1 MHEKTKIITFDWIEN
16 YRTDYH
22 PEVTS
27 DTNDD
32 TIPVTPHPAQQEAL
46 VSLREARLDGKE
58 RGLVIMAT
66 GLGKTWLAAF
76 DVFQQNVNKLLFVAH
91 REEILS
97 QAINTFSNIFPDKEF
112 GKFDAKNKDIHA
124 DFIFSSVQTLSKIK
138 NLREFPIQH
147 FDYIIIDEFHHAA
160 AKRYRNIL
168 NNFTPNFLLG
178 LKKGMTE
185 KQIHTSG
192 HADKAALE
200 KMIEVL

>member
-1 MHEKTKIITFDWIEN
+1 
-16 YRTDYH
+16 
-22 PEVTS
+22 
-27 DTNDD
+27 
-32 TIPVTPHPAQQEAL
+32 
-46 VSLREARLDGKE
+46 
-58 RGLVIMAT
+58 MAT

-124 DFIFSSVQTLSKIK
+124 DFIFSSVQ
-138 NLREFPIQH
+138 EFPIQH